1 MVKNPWTERTIE
13 LTHSEQQRVYKNKQS
28 LKDLWNSKFNILVTE
43 FWVKEKDRTKK
54 VFKEIMADSFLNLA
68 KHKNLQ
74 IQEAEGTTY
83 RINPK
88 EPASR
93 HSIIKLLRT

>member
-43 FWVKEKDRTKK
+43 FWEKEKKGQD
-54 VFKEIMADSFLNLA
+54 
-68 KHKNLQ
+68 
-74 IQEAEGTTY
+74 
-83 RINPK
+83 
-88 EPASR
+88 
-93 HSIIKLLRT
+93 